1 MPTSLETEPDIPP
14 MFTPYK
20 LRGVEMTNRMVMS
33 PLCMYSAEDGIVGD
47 WHVVHLGSRA
57 IGGAGLIFA
66 EMSAVHPDG
75 RISIRDAG
83 IWDDKHIEPWKRVVD
98 FVHKNTDSK
107 IGLQLGHAGRKGDTG
122 LSWQRGTDAQMEY
135 GFDIVAPTA
144 IPVSEST
151 RTPRVITDEEIT
163 AIPGLYKRA
172 TERAAKANFDIL
184 NFHCAHGYLMSSFI
198 SPLSNHRSD
207 RLGGSLANRMR
218 LPLKI
223 FSEVR
228 KS

>member
-1 MPTSLETEPDIPP
+1 MAPNPEAETEIPP
-14 MFTPYK
+14 MFRPFK
-20 LRGVEMTNRMVMS
+20 LRGMEIINRVVMS
-33 PLCMYSAEDGIVGD
+33 PLCMYSAEDGVVGD

-57 IGGAGLIFA
+57 MGGAGLVIA

-98 FVHKNTDSK
+98 FVHENTDSK

-144 IPVSEST
+144 IPVSERA
-151 RTPRVITDEEIT
+151 RTPRVITD
-163 AIPGLYKRA
+163 
-172 TERAAKANFDIL
+172 
-184 NFHCAHGYLMSSFI
+184 
-198 SPLSNHRSD
+198 
-207 RLGGSLANRMR
+207 
-218 LPLKI
+218 
-223 FSEVR
+223 
-228 KS
+228 